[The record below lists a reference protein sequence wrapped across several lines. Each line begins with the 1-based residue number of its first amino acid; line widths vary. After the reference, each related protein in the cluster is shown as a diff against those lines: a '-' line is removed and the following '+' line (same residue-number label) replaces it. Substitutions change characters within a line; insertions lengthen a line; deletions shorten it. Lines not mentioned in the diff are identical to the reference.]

1 MTIKEGVY
9 KGKDIS
15 QVPDNYLLWLS
26 NQVSY
31 AKNYNQLERD
41 EISKRLSIAPKLKPP
56 KFW

>member
-1 MTIKEGVY
+1 MTIKEGIY
-9 KGKDIS
+9 KGKHIS

-31 AKNYNQLERD
+31 TKKYNQQERD
-41 EISKRLSIAPKLKPP
+41 EISKRLANTPKLKPP